1 MTTVYETDSSIYR
14 PGMTWTRISR
24 EILPFPPSAL
34 WSLLADFSRW
44 PDWDPDLS
52 AAELHGPAATGTT
65 GFLVPNGFRGRVH
78 SRVAEPFTI
87 TSLIQDREIAL
98 RQPIPFGAMD
108 LVLRLTAVDGR
119 TEFVQEIT
127 LGGPMRAVMVA
138 VIGGDVV
145 KHFDV
150 KCARLVELAAAQADH
165 DA

>member
-1 MTTVYETDSSIYR
+1 
-14 PGMTWTRISR
+14 MTWTRTSR
-24 EILPFPPSAL
+24 EILPCPPSAI
-34 WSLLADFSRW
+34 WPFLADFTRW
-44 PDWDPDLS
+44 PDWDPDLTG
-52 AAELHGPAATGTT
+52 AEPHGPAAVGTT

-87 TSLIQDREIAL
+87 TSLVQDREIAI

-108 LVLRLTAVDGR
+108 LALTVTAVDGG

-127 LGGPMRAVMVA
+127 LTGPMRAVMVA

-145 KHFDV
+145 KHFGL
-150 KCARLVELAAAQADH
+150 KCARLAELAAAQADH

>member
-1 MTTVYETDSSIYR
+1 MHPVYETDSSVYR

-24 EILPFPPSAL
+24 RILPCPPSAL
-34 WSLLADFSRW
+34 WPSLADFTRW
-44 PDWDPDLS
+44 PDWDPDLTG
-52 AAELHGPAATGTT
+52 AELHGPAEAGTT
-65 GFLVPNGFRGRVH
+65 GFLVPSGFRGRVH

-87 TSLIQDREIAL
+87 TSLVQDREIAI

-108 LVLRLTAVDGR
+108 LALRLSAVDGG

-127 LGGPMRAVMVA
+127 LAGPMRAVMVA

-150 KCARLVELAAAQADH
+150 KCAKLVSLAAQAEH

>member
-1 MTTVYETDSSIYR
+1 
-14 PGMTWTRISR
+14 MTWTRTSR
-24 EILPFPPSAL
+24 EILPVPPSAL
-34 WSLLADFSRW
+34 WAALADFTRW
-44 PDWDPDLS
+44 PDWDPDLTG
-52 AAELHGPAATGTT
+52 AELHGPAEVGST

-98 RQPIPFGAMD
+98 RQPIPFGVMD
-108 LVLRLTAVDGR
+108 LVLELTAVDGG
-119 TEFVQEIT
+119 TEFVQKVT
-127 LGGPMRAVMVA
+127 LTGPLRAVMVA

-150 KCARLVELAAAQADH
+150 KCARLTELAAAQADH

>member
-1 MTTVYETDSSIYR
+1 
-14 PGMTWTRISR
+14 MTWTRTSR
-24 EILPFPPSAL
+24 EILPCPPSAL
-34 WSLLADFSRW
+34 WPLLADFGRW

-52 AAELHGPAATGTT
+52 SAELHGPAEAGTT
-65 GFLVPNGFRGRVH
+65 GFLVPTGFRGRVH
-78 SRVAEPFTI
+78 SRVAEAFTI
-87 TSLIQDREIAL
+87 TSLVQEREIAL
-98 RQPIPFGAMD
+98 RQPIPLGAMD
-108 LVLRLTAVDGR
+108 LVFRLTSVGDG

-138 VIGGDVV
+138 VIAGDVV